1 MTRVAISARTSI
13 PIDIIEPGI
22 AHLMDGD
29 PHSRTEGENGARIVL
44 LDDHREW
51 GWRIVNY
58 AKYRDMKSQEDRRT
72 KWAEDKRRQR
82 AEKEVKGM
90 SEDKS
95 ANVHQKRRTKGP
107 MSTDVHQCPPMSTHT
122 DTDKDTVPTT
132 SAVTEEDAR
141 TKLWRM
147 AVEMLGE
154 KARALVGKLIGKHG
168 EKRVAQALG
177 ETAAANPADPRSY
190 LCGLLVVDGKP
201 KLNWSKLKSMSSPDI
216 LKMADE
222 LGVTTRGKTDNELFP
237 ALIEAYNRRTDD
249 EQKQT

>member
-22 AHLMDGD
+22 AHLMDDD

-107 MSTDVHQCPPMSTHT
+107 MSTNVHPY
-122 DTDKDTVPTT
+122 
-132 SAVTEEDAR
+132 R
-141 TKLWRM
+141 YR
-147 AVEMLGE
+147 
-154 KARALVGKLIGKHG
+154 
-168 EKRVAQALG
+168 
-177 ETAAANPADPRSY
+177 
-190 LCGLLVVDGKP
+190 
-201 KLNWSKLKSMSSPDI
+201 
-216 LKMADE
+216 
-222 LGVTTRGKTDNELFP
+222 
-237 ALIEAYNRRTDD
+237 
-249 EQKQT
+249 